1 VVLGLLLVLVRLL
14 VKTGVCAALARPSG
28 VSVRKGALSGL
39 ALAPLAV
46 FTVLMIEQTRRLGV
60 EFNYSLAPLTAMAL
74 VLQVFGPL
82 VTQRALGWAGESH
95 QHKEI

>member
-1 VVLGLLLVLVRLL
+1 MGFVGQHQ
-14 VKTGVCAALARPSG
+14 
-28 VSVRKGALSGL
+28 GALSGL

-60 EFNYSLAPLTAMAL
+60 EFNYSLAPLVAMAL
-74 VLQVFGPL
+74 VMQVFGPL
-82 VTQRALGWAGESH
+82 ITQRALGWANEAH

>member
-1 VVLGLLLVLVRLL
+1 ML
-14 VKTGVCAALARPSG
+14 VKVGVCAALARPSG

-60 EFNYSLAPLTAMAL
+60 DFNYSLAPLMAMCL

-82 VTQRALGWAGESH
+82 ITQRALAWADETH